1 MLETLITSKTRM
13 KLLLKFFL
21 NSRSTS
27 YLRNLATEFGES
39 TNAIRM
45 ELNRFNDAGL
55 LEARLSGNKKI
66 FRANTS
72 HPLYPDIRNILM
84 KHIGLD
90 SIVGSIVEKLGDVDR
105 VYVGGDFAKGRD
117 SKIIDLI
124 LVGDVNQSYLLGLT
138 EKVEQKIGRKI
149 RYAVFSREE
158 FRDFHDGRHEELL
171 LLWETRKEKEANE

>member
-1 MLETLITSKTRM
+1 M

-21 NSRSTS
+21 NSKSTS

-90 SIVGSIVEKLGDVDR
+90 SIIGNIVEKLGEVEQ
-105 VYVGGDFAKGRD
+105 VYVSGDFAKGRD

-124 LVGDVNQSYLLGLT
+124 LVGNIDQNYLLNLT

-149 RYAVFSREE
+149 RYAVFDRGEFSE
-158 FRDFHDGRHEELL
+158 FRKGLHEELL
-171 LLWETRKEKEANE
+171 LLWETRKVKDAKA